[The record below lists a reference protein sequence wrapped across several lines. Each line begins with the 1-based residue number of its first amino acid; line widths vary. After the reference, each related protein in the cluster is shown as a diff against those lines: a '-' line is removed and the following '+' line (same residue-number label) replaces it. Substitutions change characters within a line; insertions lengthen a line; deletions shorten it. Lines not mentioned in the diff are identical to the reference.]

1 MRNDPHAKRRP
12 LIALCAAA
20 AILGGA
26 PAVNAAAVKEGGIEA
41 LQNRSIAYA
50 MTFEEWGIYK
60 TPGAKT
66 ECPNGFNDGPREQ
79 FKVLFPDNGTKRKL
93 VDTQLAR
100 EAEIWFP
107 TTKDDG
113 FAFKEAQG
121 AVGIGMN
128 LDGKIG
134 PKDFT
139 SPTGEKGIDNQLYR
153 AIGCVGSHR
162 DVAALMIVKWR
173 QDHKF
178 NRVVIELTDVDSLAN
193 DDDVTVTTYRGL
205 NPLLR
210 DASGNDFMPGGT
222 QDLDLR
228 WGKEFIQKFH
238 GKIVDGVLVTEG
250 ADWIMPRMALANIST
265 LPFRDLRFQLKLTPD
280 RAEGLMAGYVDIEG
294 WNTERNESIS
304 THHQSYGQES
314 APSLYRAML
323 RLADGY
329 PDPKTGRNTALS
341 SSLVVRFTQVFIQR
355 PPQETASQ
363 AVRAPGRD
371 ARH

>member
-1 MRNDPHAKRRP
+1 MKHRQ
-12 LIALCAAA
+12 IASCVLLAAMAGFSLPGAAA
-20 AILGGA
+20 
-26 PAVNAAAVKEGGIEA
+26 PEGSTA

-79 FKVLFPDNGTKRKL
+79 FKALFPDDGTKRKL
-93 VDTQLAR
+93 IDTQLAR

-113 FAFKEAQG
+113 FTFKEAQG
-121 AVGIGMN
+121 PIGIGMN

-134 PKDFT
+134 PNDFT
-139 SPTGEKGIDNQLYR
+139 SPTGEKGIDNQLFR
-153 AIGCVGSHR
+153 AIGCVSSHR

-173 QDHKF
+173 QDLKF
-178 NRVVIELTDVDSLAN
+178 NRIVIELTDVDSLAN

-205 NPLLR
+205 SPLMR
-210 DASGNDFMPGGT
+210 DATGTDFMPGGT
-222 QDLDLR
+222 QKLDLR
-228 WGKEFIQKFH
+228 WGKSFIQKFH

-250 ADWIMPRMALANIST
+250 ADWNMPRMALSNISV
-265 LPFRDLRFQLKLTPD
+265 LPFKGMRFQLKVTPD
-280 RAEGLMAGYVDIEG
+280 KAEGLMAGYVDIEG

-314 APSLYRAML
+314 SPSGHRAML

-329 PDPKTGRNTALS
+329 PDPKTGRNTAIS
-341 SSLVVRFTQVFIQR
+341 SALVVRFTQVFVQHQ
-355 PPQETASQ
+355 PQEVASQ
-363 AVRAPGRD
+363 AVKPQVRD